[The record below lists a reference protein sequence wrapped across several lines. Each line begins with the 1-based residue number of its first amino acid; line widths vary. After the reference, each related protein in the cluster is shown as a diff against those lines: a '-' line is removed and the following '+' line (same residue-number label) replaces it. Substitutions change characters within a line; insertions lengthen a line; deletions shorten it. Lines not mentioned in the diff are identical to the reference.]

1 MDILT
6 IKFQELWDNFVS
18 SFKGILITESSKQGL
33 SFAIVKLS
41 LSESVLTWSSE
52 YTINGRWL
60 YKLIQEEPE
69 KGALVK
75 EILTKDIS
83 LTEVKS
89 ESSNSDSL
97 KYVIPVGAGAIG
109 YGVAYMAGLTTLGT
123 ACATL
128 IPMAVAYPLT
138 TTLLSNRKDKEKERI
153 INGYVNQLNKY
164 KEAVMSVL
172 IV

>member
-97 KYVIPVGAGAIG
+97 KYVIPVGAA
-109 YGVAYMAGLTTLGT
+109 L
-123 ACATL
+123 
-128 IPMAVAYPLT
+128 
-138 TTLLSNRKDKEKERI
+138 
-153 INGYVNQLNKY
+153 
-164 KEAVMSVL
+164 
-172 IV
+172 

>member
-6 IKFQELWDNFVS
+6 IKFQELWDDFVS
-18 SFKGILITESSKQGL
+18 SFKGNLITESSKQGL
-33 SFAIVKLS
+33 SFAIAKLS
-41 LSESVLTWSSE
+41 LSEAVSTWSSE

-69 KGALVK
+69 KGKLVK

-97 KYVIPVGAGAIG
+97 KYIIPVGAGAIG
-109 YGVAYMAGLTTLGT
+109 YGVAHMAGLATLGT
-123 ACATL
+123 ACVTL

-138 TTLLSNRKDKEKERI
+138 TTHLSNRKDKEKERI

-164 KEAVMSVL
+164 KEAVMSAL
-172 IV
+172 LA